1 MAEERIELILPDELA
16 GSRLDGALAEAV
28 RDRGY
33 SRSRI
38 GKWIADGAV
47 CVNGRA
53 VTKTSYRTESGDRIE
68 ILVPETVSGAAEPE
82 DIPLEIL
89 YEDDSLAV
97 IVKPSGMVV
106 HPAAG
111 NPDHTLVNSLLFHL
125 SGLSGIGGEM
135 RPGIVHRLDKDTSG
149 VMLVAKN
156 DAAHVFLAEQL
167 AERKIEKH
175 YRAVVQGKMPQMSG
189 VIDRPIARSKT
200 DRKKM
205 AVDPMGK
212 EAVTEWTVI
221 GERGHDSFL
230 DVHILTGRTHQIRV
244 HMQSIGHPVLG
255 DPIYGKGTLNRA
267 SRLMLHAFSLSFTHP
282 VTRERMF
289 FTSPCPF

>member
-1 MAEERIELILPDELA
+1 MADERIELTVPEGLA
-16 GSRLDGALAEAV
+16 GGRLDGAIAETL
-28 RDRGY
+28 RDRGF
-33 SRSRI
+33 SRSRVA
-38 GKWIADGAV
+38 KWISDGAV
-47 CVNGRA
+47 SVNGLT
-53 VTKTSYRTESGDRIE
+53 VTKASCRPSPGDRVV
-68 ILVPETVSGAAEPE
+68 ILIPETVTGDVMPE

-156 DAAHVFLAEQL
+156 DAAHIFLADQL
-167 AERKIEKH
+167 ADRKMEKH
-175 YRAVVQGKMPQMSG
+175 YRAVVQGRMPQPMG
-189 VIDRPIARSKT
+189 MIDKPIARSKT

-212 EAVTEWTVI
+212 PALTEWTVLE
-221 GERGHDSFL
+221 ERGHDSFL

-267 SRLMLHAFSLSFTHP
+267 GRLMLHAYSLAFTHP
-282 VTRERMF
+282 VTHERMF
-289 FTSPCPF
+289 FSAPCPF